1 MKKFTLLLILALGF
15 TYVNSQWAVTLYKNR
30 DFLKF
35 NSAYDQITVME
46 MDPIGNIWFNLDNT
60 WGGAGMGKFTPDKE
74 WFSFNIGTDLLK
86 LSLYVNAF
94 AFDLPYSVW
103 VGTDNGLAQFDG
115 ISKDGW
121 IIYNMEN
128 SQIPDNN
135 ITAIAVDNANI
146 KWIGCSNGNLAAF
159 YGGKWIIYSE
169 YSNDQESINDLEIDL
184 EGNIWVARTGTPGLL
199 KFKDGIFTPFPIL
212 TDIRNIEVN
221 PNNGQ
226 VQVTSKDRLVI
237 LENDKIIEIVQPDP
251 RLGCELFEVAFH
263 PEGPFVSSNKGI
275 LQKVGSTFKLI
286 SKNNSALP
294 ILVPLQNY
302 NPVPLLYDGAAG
314 LWFSFI
320 YEGIS
325 ARYASIGHIDRVV
338 IIPPQPVSI
347 NKPSFKFCFG
357 DSLIL
362 DANMDGASYNW
373 DEGNSTKR
381 TYTVYDTKTIELT
394 VFEEENSLMDTFQVK
409 ISDVWVDSLICVQ
422 SNQISKSTSI
432 DVIAQHVFEDEE
444 PCVATVTPE
453 NKNLVVWER
462 TFEKGTA
469 SYNVYK
475 ANDTTDLFEFLGN
488 IPADQLSV
496 FEDNLSDPS
505 KGSVYYKIASVDTCG
520 NESGPSYYHK
530 TMYLQFSYGADT
542 TETVLTWNP
551 YMGFSFSDYIIYKG
565 TSPDNLYP
573 VDSIPYINTP
583 TWIDYNVIGNYYY
596 CIGVRLQTP
605 CAPARDQGK
614 KAGTGPYSQSMSN
627 IEDNRLKTSIDE
639 QGITEIISY
648 PNPFTYWTQIDF
660 ENPTKYP
667 YQLKVT
673 DISSKIVRM
682 VNGIRDNK
690 VILLRDNL
698 PQGFYLFELKG
709 DNVYRGKFVVR

>member
-35 NSAYDQITVME
+35 NSTNDQITVME
-46 MDPIGNIWFNLDNT
+46 MDRQGNLWFNLSNT
-60 WGGAGMGKFTPDKE
+60 QGGAGMGKFIVEKKE
-74 WFSFNIGTDLLK
+74 WVIFNIGTDLINKELG
-86 LSLYVNAF
+86 LNVNAF
-94 AFDLPYSVW
+94 AFDLADSIW
-103 VGTDNGLAQFDG
+103 VGTDNGLAKFDG
-115 ISKDGW
+115 KSPEGWKVYNSK
-121 IIYNMEN
+121 N
-128 SQIPDNN
+128 SPIPDNK
-135 ITAIAVDNANI
+135 ITALAVNNNNI
-146 KWIGCSNGNLAAF
+146 IWIGFSNGNLASF
-159 YGGKWIIYSE
+159 NGYNWIIFDKYSGTG
-169 YSNDQESINDLEIDL
+169 NVINDLEIDID
-184 EGNIWVARTGTPGLL
+184 GNIWIARNGTPGLV
-199 KFKDGIFTPFPIL
+199 KFNGEFFTEFSKL
-212 TDIRNIEVN
+212 TDIRNIMVD
-221 PNNGQ
+221 GKGL
-226 VQVTSKDRLVI
+226 VHVVSKDKLVI
-237 LENDKIIEIVQPDP
+237 IQNNEVIDSVQPDP
-251 RLGCELFEVAFH
+251 RLECELYKVAYH

-275 LQKVGSTFKLI
+275 FQKIGSAFKLY
-286 SKNNSALP
+286 SNVNSALP
-294 ILVPLQNY
+294 ELVPPVNY
-302 NPVPLLYDGAAG
+302 NPIPLIYDGGDG

-320 YEGIS
+320 YQGITGTS
-325 ARYASIGHIDRVV
+325 YASIGHMVKIV
-338 IIPPQPVSI
+338 ITPIPIPIPDKPLYRFCYGESI
-347 NKPSFKFCFG
+347 T
-357 DSLIL
+357 L
-362 DANMDGASYNW
+362 DAVVDADNYVWDGLK
-373 DEGNSTKR
+373 TKNR
-381 TYTVYDTKTIELT
+381 TYTVFDTKTIELA
-394 VFEEENSLMDTFQVK
+394 VILKENCLMDT
-409 ISDVWVDSLICVQ
+409 LTTCVE
-422 SNQISKSTSI
+422 SNQITSSTVTV
-432 DVIAQHVFEDEE
+432 DVIAQHVFKDEK

-462 TFEKGTA
+462 TFEVGTA

-583 TWIDYNVIGNYYY
+583 TWTDYNVIGNYYY

-639 QGITEIISY
+639 KGITEILSY

-673 DISSKIVRM
+673 DISGKIVRM

-709 DNVYRGKFVVR
+709 DNVYKGKFVVR